1 MYSKSKQLQPLIL
14 ILGSFLLVKLVI
26 VVQMTDTMQIDAL
39 STEFED
45 ITAMIRK
52 CKFLIFMLGWFI
64 FLNLFE
70 KYMQLLPSFYF
81 IPESSSAL

>member
-1 MYSKSKQLQPLIL
+1 MI
-14 ILGSFLLVKLVI
+14 G
-26 VVQMTDTMQIDAL
+26 TMQRDAL

-45 ITAMIRK
+45 IATMIRK

-64 FLNLFE
+64 FLSLFE
-70 KYMQLLPSFYF
+70 KYMQLLPLFCF